1 MHWKRPRCARHER
14 VRPGMQDVHAA
25 QREAWRLGLVE
36 ERHGP
41 MHERPGRRV
50 SACAGSSLSALCELA
65 RL

>member
-1 MHWKRPRCARHER
+1 MHWERPRCARHGR

-41 MHERPGRRV
+41 MCDVR
-50 SACAGSSLSALCELA
+50 AGSSQSALCELA